1 MIDRW
6 KLGILFIALLFTT
19 PVIVI
24 FSSIFYG
31 SGDAWEHLVDTV
43 LADYVSNSL
52 ILMAGV
58 SIGTLTMGIS
68 TAWLTSLCEFP
79 GRKIFQWALL
89 LPLAVPAYI
98 IAYTYTG
105 MLDFTGPLQSM
116 LRDVFGWQARDYW
129 FPKIRSIGGAIA
141 MLSLVLYPYVYLL
154 TRAAFLEQS
163 SVTLEASRSLGKG
176 AWQSFF
182 KVALPMARPAIITG
196 LSLALM
202 ETLADFGTVEYFGV
216 VTFTTGIF
224 RTWFG
229 LGDATAA
236 SQLASM
242 LLVFVFFLI
251 MMERYSRRQARFH
264 QQIGRQ
270 AHARRIQLTSSR
282 AWLAFTAC
290 LLPLVLG
297 FILPFGQLVL
307 WTIETAEEMIN
318 RDFFELIFNS
328 LLLAIATSLIALIL
342 ALYMGYGQR
351 LHNTALMKVMVR
363 IASMGYA
370 VPGTVIAIGVVI
382 PFAWLD
388 NSMDD
393 FSRSQFD
400 YSTGLIFSGTL
411 FALVFAYLVRFLAV
425 SVGTVE
431 SSLGKIKPSMDDAAR
446 SMGIK
451 PLQALKRIHIPLM
464 RTSLLTALLL
474 VFVDILKELP
484 ATLLLRPFNFN
495 TLAVRAYELAAD
507 ERLADASSAAITIVL
522 VGILPV
528 ILLSLSITKNSYKSA
543 PAAAAPEQTSADNS
557 LLDNNME
564 LKHAD
569 GIIKP

>member
-1 MIDRW
+1 MGFSLDRW
-6 KLGILFIALLFTT
+6 KVGILVVTLLFAI
-19 PVIVI
+19 PVIVV
-24 FSSIFYG
+24 FSSIFSG
-31 SGDAWEHLVDTV
+31 TGDAWTHLVNTV
-43 LADYVSNSL
+43 LADYISNSL
-52 ILMAGV
+52 ILMLGV
-58 SIGTLTMGIS
+58 SIGTLSMGIT

-79 GRKIFQWALL
+79 GRKLFQWALL

-105 MLDFTGPLQSM
+105 MLDFAGPVQTA
-116 LRDVFGWQARDYW
+116 LRELFGWGARDYW
-129 FPKIRSIGGAIA
+129 FPEVRSIGGAIS

-163 SVTLEASRSLGKG
+163 SVTLEASRSLGLG
-176 AWQSFF
+176 AWKSFF

-202 ETLADFGTVEYFGV
+202 ETLADFGTVQYFGV
-216 VTFTTGIF
+216 STFTTGIF

-236 SQLASM
+236 LQLAS
-242 LLVFVFFLI
+242 LLLTFVFVLI
-251 MMERYSRRQARFH
+251 LMERYSRRRARFH

-270 AHARRIQLTSSR
+270 AQAHRIQLTPIK

-290 LLPLVLG
+290 LLPLLFG
-297 FILPFGQLVL
+297 FALPFMQLTS
-307 WTIETAEEMIN
+307 WTIETAGEMIN
-318 RDFFELIFNS
+318 SDFYDLIFHS
-328 LLLAIATSLIALIL
+328 LSLAVVTSVIALLLALFMA
-342 ALYMGYGQR
+342 YGQR
-351 LHNTALMKVMVR
+351 LHDNAFVRMMVR
-363 IASMGYA
+363 TASMGYA
-370 VPGTVIAIGVVI
+370 IPGTVIAIGVVI

-388 NSMDD
+388 NRIDD
-393 FSRSQFD
+393 WSTSQFD

-411 FALVFAYLVRFLAV
+411 FALIFSYLVRFLAV

-446 SMGIK
+446 SMGVK
-451 PLQALKRIHIPLM
+451 SFQVLHRIHIPIM
-464 RTSLLTALLL
+464 RTSLFTALLL

-507 ERLADASSAAITIVL
+507 ERLADASSAAIMIVL

-528 ILLSLSITKNSYKSA
+528 ILLSRSITKNRYEA
-543 PAAAAPEQTSADNS
+543 INNQPIEQD
-557 LLDNNME
+557 
-564 LKHAD
+564 
-569 GIIKP
+569 